1 MASRRLPVSTVN
13 TPPPI
18 DMHAPPP
25 DLVVALR
32 RVGTIFALGVL
43 PVAALVTMF
52 VVGWQGGP
60 LAGDFHHEL
69 YPEAKLLLH
78 GHNPFPSPDDEIGG
92 ANLVWPPVAAYLVS
106 PLTLLPA
113 GVADVLM
120 VLIGLACFA
129 LSLWLVGVRDWRI
142 YGVVALWPQ
151 FVGEMRVSHLTPVI
165 MLLVAAAWRW
175 RDTRG
180 APGVLVGL
188 AVAIKFFVWPVGLWL
203 AATRRVADAALAAAV
218 AAFSLLLVLP
228 FTSLHD
234 YADALTRLGRV
245 FDQDSY
251 NVYGLLV
258 QAGASDAVARVAMLV
273 VGAVLLAA
281 TWRYRSLALALAAGV
296 RALSHRLARLLH
308 PRRAAARAG
317 ATAAVLDLV
326 RAARDLGR
334 RGRRD
339 RDRRR
344 AHRPPRPRGVLCRP
358 RGGVPRGASRRGR
371 GAAGDVTTAARKAI
385 EITALGVVPLLA
397 LPSHFRAL
405 RRRGPKVRPIAWR
418 HFFAFLGPTMMA
430 VWSRTLPQ
438 TARGDE
444 SIPSHTPW
452 PRV

>member
-1 MASRRLPVSTVN
+1 MAGWTIVQSTVSVGRRPYADAAPPAVASRRLPCVSTVN

-18 DMHAPPP
+18 DMPAPPP
-25 DLVVALR
+25 DLVAALR

-60 LAGDFHHEL
+60 LSGDFHHEL

-113 GVADVLM
+113 SAADVVM

-203 AATRRVADAALAAAV
+203 AATRRLADAALAAAV
-218 AAFSLLLVLP
+218 AAASLLLVLP
-228 FTSLHD
+228 FTGLHD
-234 YADALTRLGRV
+234 YVDALTRLGRV

-258 QAGASDAVARVAMLV
+258 QAGASDAPHASRCSSSAR
-273 VGAVLLAA
+273 
-281 TWRYRSLALALAAGV
+281 RSSQG
-296 RALSHRLARLLH
+296 
-308 PRRAAARAG
+308 
-317 ATAAVLDLV
+317 
-326 RAARDLGR
+326 
-334 RGRRD
+334 
-339 RDRRR
+339 
-344 AHRPPRPRGVLCRP
+344 
-358 RGGVPRGASRRGR
+358 RGGTGASRSRSRRPSRSPPSSGSTTSRSPRCRSRWRGR
-371 GAAGDVTTAARKAI
+371 G
-385 EITALGVVPLLA
+385 
-397 LPSHFRAL
+397 
-405 RRRGPKVRPIAWR
+405 
-418 HFFAFLGPTMMA
+418 
-430 VWSRTLPQ
+430 
-438 TARGDE
+438 
-444 SIPSHTPW
+444 
-452 PRV
+452 